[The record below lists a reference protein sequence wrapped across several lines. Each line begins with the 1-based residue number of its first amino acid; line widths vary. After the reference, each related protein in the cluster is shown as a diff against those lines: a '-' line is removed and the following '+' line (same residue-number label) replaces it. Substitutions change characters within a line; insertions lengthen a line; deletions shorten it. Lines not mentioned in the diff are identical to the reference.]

1 MRSRTMV
8 VCLAISTAMGCSK
21 VSIPKDVEVQMNEV
35 IKAVVQLAAWNENA
49 DAVFGDIAT
58 LPDKQQ
64 RIACLRKFAEKALT
78 IDLSS
83 PDVKDPRWTAADV
96 KRLCLERTIRQIQK
110 SGGTVDDA
118 WDVLISL
125 LSWHRVQADKLYG
138 DGKLPKGLSRLKSGG
153 LLVLDFEANRKYK
166 ERWLAYDMVA
176 SDYTLILHMTE
187 KRFQTNEIWI
197 WQGKVD
203 ESRIPVLKKRLEKFL
218 GRPIRTLEQCDKDWS
233 AGKSQLRAWPR

>member
-8 VCLAISTAMGCSK
+8 VCLAISVAMGCSK
-21 VSIPKDVEVQMNEV
+21 ESIPKDVEVQMNEV
-35 IKAVVQLAAWNENA
+35 IKAVMQPAAWKEKA
-49 DAVFGDIAT
+49 DAVFADIAT
-58 LPDKQQ
+58 LPDKQL
-64 RIACLRKFAEKALT
+64 RIACLRRFAEKALT

-83 PDVKDPRWTAADV
+83 PDMKNPRWTAADV
-96 KRLCLERTIRQIQK
+96 KRLCHEGIIHQLEM
-110 SGGTVDDA
+110 SDGTVDDA

-125 LSWHRVQADKLYG
+125 LSWHRAQADKLYG

-153 LLVLDFEANRKYK
+153 LLVLDFEANRKYM
-166 ERWLAYDMVA
+166 ERRLAYEMVA
-176 SDYTLILHMTE
+176 SNYTLILHMTE